1 MAKILLFSNSKKAS
15 FSPKQFL
22 ADLVSLAMEGMLTER
37 SVQVCPCYYQGP
49 PPPPLTHT
57 HTHQENTQQQQH
69 AHRQKQQPPPHTH
82 THTIWASCRS
92 LKNGDTVHCSI
103 AETKHLFQNSRK
115 AFFFFLRAIFAYF
128 LCLDMEDPGTVT

>member
-49 PPPPLTHT
+49 PPPPPPTHT
-57 HTHQENTQQQQH
+57 HTHTKKTHNNNNT
-69 AHRQKQQPPPHTH
+69 HRDKNNNPPPPHTTQFGQVADH
-82 THTIWASCRS
+82 SKMVIQCTA
-92 LKNGDTVHCSI
+92 V
-103 AETKHLFQNSRK
+103 
-115 AFFFFLRAIFAYF
+115 
-128 LCLDMEDPGTVT
+128 